1 MSARLDQY
9 FNVYYP
15 WVSQGKKLVL
25 HNHNSFTAWTHFTNK
40 MMHKKTIA
48 MQRASCPVQ
57 KIIHTNRWLL
67 EGLPSGQLSDL
78 RSLEVK
84 P

>member
-1 MSARLDQY
+1 
-9 FNVYYP
+9 
-15 WVSQGKKLVL
+15 
-25 HNHNSFTAWTHFTNK
+25 
-40 MMHKKTIA
+40 
-48 MQRASCPVQ
+48 MQRPSGPVQ

-84 P
+84 PYYIKVTQMGWQWCRSYEMEHLRVWDLSLGVPFAFA